1 MRFLFALCP
10 ACRWLERSIFYA
22 RLAGR
27 LSGIRLPVPV
37 RFSGWPAGYPVSGF
51 WSHLRQLLGCSAGII
66 YGIILVTPDSRHNRC
81 ALNFGTTR
89 KDAQRLCLGAVSK
102 NRPLCYTLCCT
113 FRRCVVPQNCTI
125 KTCILLYLSSV
136 CNTFR
141 LRRYAC
147 GHAVRNV
154 TRFELLLSASTA
166 NPAL

>member
-1 MRFLFALCP
+1 MSVARMFDILCP
-10 ACRWLERSIFYA
+10 AGRPVIWYPASGPGPVF

-27 LSGIRLPVPV
+27 LS
-37 RFSGWPAGYPVSGF
+37 SNPVSDF
-51 WSHLRQLLGCSAGII
+51 RSHLRQLLGCSAGII

-141 LRRYAC
+141 LRRYC
-147 GHAVRNV
+147 
-154 TRFELLLSASTA
+154 L
-166 NPAL
+166 

>member
-1 MRFLFALCP
+1 MNALPICVVPCMSVARMFDILCP
-10 ACRWLERSIFYA
+10 AGC
-22 RLAGR
+22 R
-27 LSGIRLPVPV
+27 LSGIWLPAPV
-37 RFSGWPAGYPVSGF
+37 RFSGWPAGDPVSGF
-51 WSHLRQLLGCSAGII
+51 RSHLRQLLGCSAGII

-141 LRRYAC
+141 LRRY
-147 GHAVRNV
+147 V
-154 TRFELLLSASTA
+154 LLIFRSLARQDA
-166 NPAL
+166 QWHGPW

>member
-1 MRFLFALCP
+1 MCASARYRGTCSDESRSVCGTFVPQRPLLANARQKFRPHPRDGKCFREP
-10 ACRWLERSIFYA
+10 SIFSYK
-22 RLAGR
+22 
-27 LSGIRLPVPV
+27 V
-37 RFSGWPAGYPVSGF
+37 
-51 WSHLRQLLGCSAGII
+51 
-66 YGIILVTPDSRHNRC
+66 LVTPDSRHNRC

-141 LRRYAC
+141 LRRYQPNQQLEIYNFRGLQISRKAIFYMS
-147 GHAVRNV
+147 GV
-154 TRFELLLSASTA
+154 FY
-166 NPAL
+166 